1 MRNIIKI
8 ETVNEVVLKKQNCF
22 VLEHLG
28 LSLFI
33 VAKSVEQRNS
43 WIEAIESLLEEI
55 TPHPIRDLVT
65 FQSCPVISNVNGRN
79 EESKDSHIW
88 VKKYAS
94 FEESHPLQKNR
105 TIFQRFNLSI
115 SISNFP
121 KTPYVQIETDLV
133 MLELDAVVRIFSY
146 LTLRDVANIRCVC
159 KRWRHLTEVTDLWNE
174 VSVNKMKVLC
184 VKSMTDVYGS
194 YVQKLELKSIEGDIT
209 SSLFSASLLTHLRLE
224 YTQVNLAVLPKF
236 LVNLTLLKL
245 RYCAIVE
252 GIHGTLKDVT
262 EIKFEKLKY
271 LTFHFNENYDNL
283 QISNLLAMSPGLLKL
298 DLSGTVIIN
307 SSVFKDIPFLQEL
320 RMEYVKLDGAMLA
333 INCPNLQ
340 KLSLTTCILDMSLL
354 DMSLL
359 DMSLLDMSLLDMSLL
374 DMSLLDMSLLDMS
387 LLDMSLLD
395 MSLLDMSLLDMSLLD
410 MSLLDMSLLDMSLL
424 DMSLLD
430 MSLLDMSL
438 LDMSLLDMSLLDMSL
453 LDMSLLD
460 MSLLDMSLLDMSLLD
475 MSLLDMSLL
484 DMSLLD
490 MSLLDMSLL
499 DMSLLDM
506 SLLDMSLLDMSLLDI
521 SLLDIS
527 LLDMSLLDMSLLD
540 ILCHTYLCWT
550 SSVKNHFKCT

>member
-1 MRNIIKI
+1 MGNSIGEPIIDENEYTRVLKYDVMMKRAQGRNNKHLKNYRARLFTLTSKALLYYDGISLQNRGDLKGIVILRNIIKI

-121 KTPYVQIETDLV
+121 KTPYVQIGTDLV

-298 DLSGTVIIN
+298 DLSGTVIID

-340 KLSLTTCILDMSLL
+340 KLSLIWSDFVGPSRGVLARLSTLYIT
-354 DMSLL
+354 
-359 DMSLLDMSLLDMSLL
+359 
-374 DMSLLDMSLLDMS
+374 
-387 LLDMSLLD
+387 
-395 MSLLDMSLLDMSLLD
+395 
-410 MSLLDMSLLDMSLL
+410 
-424 DMSLLD
+424 
-430 MSLLDMSL
+430 
-438 LDMSLLDMSLLDMSL
+438 
-453 LDMSLLD
+453 
-460 MSLLDMSLLDMSLLD
+460 
-475 MSLLDMSLL
+475 
-484 DMSLLD
+484 
-490 MSLLDMSLL
+490 
-499 DMSLLDM
+499 
-506 SLLDMSLLDMSLLDI
+506 
-521 SLLDIS
+521 
-527 LLDMSLLDMSLLD
+527 
-540 ILCHTYLCWT
+540 
-550 SSVKNHFKCT
+550 